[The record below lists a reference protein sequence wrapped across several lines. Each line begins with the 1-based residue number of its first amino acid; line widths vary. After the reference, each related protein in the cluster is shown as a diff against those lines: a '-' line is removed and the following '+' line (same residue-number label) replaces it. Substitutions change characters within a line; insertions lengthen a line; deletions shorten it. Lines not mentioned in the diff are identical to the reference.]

1 MTGAVVSESGAAE
14 SGTSL
19 RADYSP
25 LAPGYDRLVGI
36 LDASA
41 GYHEQLRLS
50 VRRMGLPARGAGLRL
65 LDVGCGTGASTAA
78 LLQVLP
84 EAEVVAVDTSAAMLE
99 RAKAKSW
106 PRGVR
111 FVHAGLD
118 ELAGGSE
125 GLPRAAR
132 GPFDGALAAFLL
144 LGLPPGEVDAAL
156 HALHGLLRP
165 GGPLAVHDCSVAD
178 SLGARVRWLALS
190 WGLVI
195 PAGALVTG
203 HTEVY
208 RRLCRSVREFDRVA
222 DFERRLSAAGF
233 TDPRSQSVP
242 GWTRDIVYTFL
253 GRKPVS

>member
-1 MTGAVVSESGAAE
+1 MTGAV
-14 SGTSL
+14 T
-19 RADYSP
+19 RADYTP
-25 LAPGYDRLVGI
+25 LAPGYDRLVGM
-36 LDASA
+36 LDASV

-84 EAEVVAVDTSAAMLE
+84 EAEIVAVDASAAMLE

-106 PRGVR
+106 PRRVR

-118 ELAGGSE
+118 ELASGAD

-144 LGLPPGEVDAAL
+144 FGLPSAAVDTAL
-156 HALHGLLRP
+156 HALHRLLRP
-165 GGPLAVHDCSVAD
+165 GAPLAVHDCSVAD
-178 SLGARVRWLALS
+178 SLGARMRWLALS

-208 RRLCRSVREFDRVA
+208 RRLCRSVGGFDRVA

-242 GWTRDIVYTFL
+242 GWTREIVYTFL
-253 GRKPVS
+253 GRKPPS